1 MEVGNA
7 MGDREKLVHT
17 YSSFPEDKG
26 FLYKCLGVI
35 LRKSSHKEFVKKH
48 LDTMFATVKHTSQV
62 EREVSKTE
70 CTHALSLCFS
80 LVSFVLLFDSQGCA
94 IGTGFCAASH
104 LDTVVL
110 KLEQVARE
118 DMVRK
123 SKGFFGL
130 SKVG

>member
-7 MGDREKLVHT
+7 MGDKEKLVQT

-62 EREVSKTE
+62 EREVNNTQIMLCS
-70 CTHALSLCFS
+70 ALHCC
-80 LVSFVLLFDSQGCA
+80 LLQGCA

-130 SKVG
+130 SKVGS

>member
-7 MGDREKLVHT
+7 MGDKEKLVQT

-62 EREVSKTE
+62 EREVSKT
-70 CTHALSLCFS
+70 CRIHTLSLCFNIA
-80 LVSFVLLFDSQGCA
+80 SFVLY
-94 IGTGFCAASH
+94 
-104 LDTVVL
+104 VV
-110 KLEQVARE
+110 
-118 DMVRK
+118 
-123 SKGFFGL
+123 
-130 SKVG
+130 

>member
-7 MGDREKLVHT
+7 MGDKEKLVQT

-62 EREVSKTE
+62 EREVSNSTRSV
-70 CTHALSLCFS
+70 CVSILPALYYCFIAGLCHRYWLLCCLS
-80 LVSFVLLFDSQGCA
+80 SRHCGPQVRAGGKGGHGEKVQGVLWPEQG
-94 IGTGFCAASH
+94 
-104 LDTVVL
+104 
-110 KLEQVARE
+110 KL
-118 DMVRK
+118 
-123 SKGFFGL
+123 L
-130 SKVG
+130 